1 MLPDSGALPAEPAA
15 QSSGAAM
22 STASMS
28 VIRVALDTPAD
39 DCFDYLAIPNV
50 APGDLVVVPFGRR
63 SMVGVAV
70 EFAPDSAVPADK
82 LRPVAQRLDW
92 VPPLQPDWIGLAAFA
107 ARYYQRRLGE
117 VMLPALP
124 PALREAESWPSLSQ
138 RARTDEYRV
147 LPGHAE
153 TLLAAVPPRARS
165 VRALAQA
172 LADRA
177 ATGEPLSLAQ
187 ARVLCAAAPSRLAE
201 WQAAGW
207 VE

>member
-1 MLPDSGALPAEPAA
+1 MAPTSGALPLVEDSTAMGAVMPSAAA
-15 QSSGAAM
+15 QP
-22 STASMS
+22 

-39 DCFDYLAIPNV
+39 DCFDYLATPEV

-70 EFAPDSAVPADK
+70 AYANNSDVPADR

-92 VPPLQPDWIGLAAFA
+92 MPPLQPDWIELAAFA

-124 PALREAESWPSLSQ
+124 PALREAESWPGLAQ
-138 RARTDEYRV
+138 RARTDEYRL
-147 LPGHAE
+147 LPEHAE
-153 TLLAAVPPRARS
+153 ALLAAVPPRARS

-172 LADRA
+172 LAERA
-177 ATGEPLSLAQ
+177 AAAEPLTLA
-187 ARVLCAAAPSRLAE
+187 
-201 WQAAGW
+201 
-207 VE
+207 